1 MTDTHTP
8 ASRPVDTARSGR
20 PRVVVIGAGFAGL
33 NVVKGLRK
41 APVDVLLVDQH
52 NHHTF
57 QPLLYQVAT
66 AQLDAGQ
73 VGHQV
78 RAILRRQAN
87 TRFRQGTVIDVD
99 WDAKQVVL
107 ADGDRLDFDHVVV
120 APGAI
125 YADFGIPG
133 VRSHGYFLKSLS
145 EAVNLRSHIL
155 RCFETAAAYP
165 ERIEDGLLDFV
176 IVGAGPTGVEMA
188 GAMAELFNRVLPA
201 DYPELDVSRARI
213 VLLEMADSV
222 LPPFRERSQKHAQH
236 SLERR
241 GVEIRLNTAVEE
253 LREDG
258 AVLSDG
264 SFLRTHTLLWA
275 AGVRGHPLVDALG
288 VETTRGARIE
298 VEPDLSLPGKP
309 YAWIA
314 GDAAAS
320 KSEEGASHAQLAP
333 VAIQHGKHIAKQ
345 IQARLEDRETQRFDY
360 FDKGTMAI
368 IGRNAGIAELS
379 PRYGGMAF
387 RGFMGW
393 LAWLFLHLVTLPGH
407 QNRLSA
413 FVNWTYEYL
422 TFDRHA
428 RLITEMEPSP
438 AEIAGRTGAVMPA
451 DTPAREAAATVDRAR
466 ERDEAFAKKD

>member
-1 MTDTHTP
+1 MTDAHTHAPRT
-8 ASRPVDTARSGR
+8 AGNARSAR

-33 NVVKGLRK
+33 NVVKSLRG
-41 APVDVLLVDQH
+41 APVDVLLIDQH

-66 AQLDAGQ
+66 SQLEAGQ

-78 RAILRRQAN
+78 RAVLRRQDNA
-87 TRFRQGTVIDVD
+87 RFRLGTVVDVD
-99 WDAKQVVL
+99 WSARRVGL
-107 ADGDRLDFDHVVV
+107 ADGVRIDFDHVVI

-133 VRSHGYFLKSLS
+133 VREHGYFLKSLS

-155 RCFETAAAYP
+155 RRFEIAAAHP
-165 ERIEDGLLDFV
+165 ETLQDGVLEFV

-188 GAMAELFNRVLPA
+188 GAMAELFDRVLPA

-213 VLLEMADSV
+213 VLLEMADAV

-241 GVEIRLNTAVEE
+241 GVDVRLNTAVKEVRPE
-253 LREDG
+253 G
-258 AVLSDG
+258 AVLDDG
-264 SFLRTHTLLWA
+264 SFLRTQTLLWA
-275 AGVRGHPLVDALG
+275 AGVRAHPLVDALG
-288 VETTRGARIE
+288 LETTRGNRIV

-309 YAWIA
+309 FAWAA

-320 KSEEGASHAQLAP
+320 KADDGKSHAQLAP
-333 VAIQHGKHIAKQ
+333 VAIQHGKHIAEQ
-345 IQARLEDRETQRFDY
+345 ITARVQGRETEPFRY

-368 IGRNAGIAELS
+368 VGRNSGVAELS
-379 PRYGGMAF
+379 ERFGGLAF
-387 RGFMGW
+387 RGFVGW

-407 QNRLSA
+407 QNRLTA
-413 FVNWTYEYL
+413 FVTWSYEYL
-422 TFDRHA
+422 TFDRHS
-428 RLITEMEPSP
+428 RLIAEMEPSP
-438 AEIAGRTGAVMPA
+438 GEIASRTGAVLPA
-451 DTPAREAAATVDRAR
+451 DTPAREAEATVDRAR
-466 ERDEAFAKKD
+466 ERDEAFD